1 MSRPAPRDAGGA
13 PALLLGLVPAV
24 LAPLAAALGLA
35 SGRALLLPVLATAAV
50 YPIYARLILRGRP
63 GAAAIAAV
71 LWAASLSAS
80 IVVMTVRDPSR
91 AAGAVLNGPAY
102 RDEMFAFIASG
113 SGRESQPARFVPQ
126 HLLHI
131 AAFAALTAASGGLL
145 GLALGAGL
153 VGYMSF
159 YVGALAAGPE
169 PGLAALLGWP
179 PWAVLRVVAFILLG
193 TVLARPLLA
202 RLARRPPPPLRVRLW
217 IAAAVVLLLL
227 DVTLKV
233 LLAPRWAALLRPCLG
248 GVAP

>member
-1 MSRPAPRDAGGA
+1 
-13 PALLLGLVPAV
+13 
-24 LAPLAAALGLA
+24 
-35 SGRALLLPVLATAAV
+35 
-50 YPIYARLILRGRP
+50 
-63 GAAAIAAV
+63 
-71 LWAASLSAS
+71 
-80 IVVMTVRDPSR
+80 
-91 AAGAVLNGPAY
+91 
-102 RDEMFAFIASG
+102 
-113 SGRESQPARFVPQ
+113 
-126 HLLHI
+126 
-131 AAFAALTAASGGLL
+131 
-145 GLALGAGL
+145 
-153 VGYMSF
+153 MSF